1 MNEEDTVRLM
11 LVILTVAGAAIRS
24 CGPPALGVD
33 TLDRH
38 VEWVP
43 GVPRLEMGFGV
54 ARDMIRVGNPTHRAS

>member
-24 CGPPALGVD
+24 CGPPALGAD

-38 VEWVP
+38 VEWVS
-43 GVPRLEMGFGV
+43 GVPGLEMGFGV
-54 ARDMIRVGNPTHRAS
+54 ARM